1 MVLYKPQLKL
11 NRFRDSS
18 QNPESYFRISR
29 KHFSV
34 LRLGADIFNEIMAGR
49 AIIYGKTIISIVR
62 IKSDAFLGVQSSA
75 YIVNENKYRP
85 CRYIPPPLGIYVSFS
100 YIDFQVLTFSV
111 SLTSKRRAEL
121 RRFLQ

>member
-1 MVLYKPQLKL
+1 M
-11 NRFRDSS
+11 
-18 QNPESYFRISR
+18 
-29 KHFSV
+29 

-49 AIIYGKTIISIVR
+49 AIIYGKTIISIVQ

-100 YIDFQVLTFSV
+100 YIDFQVLKFSV